1 MGSFDSKLNQTD
13 VSQAGR
19 VLEELKWKD
28 LSSMSTTC
36 QGLIYGPKLGPDYLN
51 QQQPLSLVRTAK
63 CSEFEQQIC
72 LFTFIVHLLAQ
83 WVSPFYPI
91 TILTANR
98 KHHCLLQNS

>member
-72 LFTFIVHLLAQ
+72 LFTFCKARNAGNTV
-83 WVSPFYPI
+83 
-91 TILTANR
+91 TG
-98 KHHCLLQNS
+98 CLVRS